1 MAEAQPTPTSATIT
15 TNLFLRS
22 LSLLGFKTF
31 GRPTEIRFE
40 GGVTAIVGPNGS
52 GKTNI
57 VDAVKWVLGAGQAR
71 DLRGRKMEEVIYAGG
86 ERRSRAAFA
95 EVTLVFDNTAGR
107 LPVDYHEV
115 AIKRRVERDG
125 ESDYFLN
132 GSRVRRRDLI
142 HLLASTGL
150 TVDSYAIIDQH
161 DIESIV
167 VCSPAERRQ
176 LLEEAAQ
183 VRGVKARRQEAV
195 QRLSELAANL
205 LRLEDLKSE
214 IEPRLD
220 VLRVQAAAAREASEA
235 GARLDLL
242 RGSIVWEEWREAR
255 DAHRR
260 ASSQVQALDR
270 RLAEARDLAQSAETE
285 FQTWRGE
292 IQAAQDRRLARQRN
306 LGRLRLELAEAEHS
320 LRLAEERAQ
329 NTVALAEAA
338 RREEADNRSLSAA
351 AEALRGQ
358 LAAELEQARHALE
371 NVPEAPAIPE
381 AADPAEVQHARRAA
395 EQARRA
401 LGAAVA
407 TLAALQTRREFLEDQ
422 SARLDAMA
430 QAAKLVPAAE
440 AVLERARHEA
450 AEAESAVVML
460 ARLRSELNGLDA
472 LRSEPAPGLQR
483 LCDVVTPEAG
493 FEAAFAAVLGPL
505 ADALV
510 ARDELKAVEGTKA
523 QDHQTTV
530 LYPVPAP
537 HHAAGRA
544 HGAPII
550 WLFDHVRCKDGYEEI
565 ARRLLGQVVVGE
577 DVTLEGTYR
586 EPGLVRAGTDP
597 RVAIDAR
604 RRELRDRLEGL
615 EPQAARAGDAANR
628 LKLAEVG
635 LADLH
640 SRSAG
645 AARSEETAR
654 LLESARAAEV
664 AEAEKLAELERVA
677 QAAEEHAAGLARA
690 LESSL
695 EAIGEGRAA
704 AHHAELDRAR
714 WRDRVDDLRRQL
726 AAVGEDLVRLHAAA
740 EGRAARA
747 AQAEVA
753 AAASTETLPALTSAA
768 EAARGALAA
777 AEQESPEDDAEMAE
791 GSRRL
796 VALEEA
802 RIDARLKAGTL
813 EGNLELIA
821 REAELLQARME
832 EIRTRM
838 PDGVAP
844 EEVPGGK
851 AREREMRGLER
862 RIEEIGPTNALADS
876 ECRELDER
884 FETLRTQLD
893 DIAAARADLEQLV
906 GKLREEEDSRYEAVF
921 GAVAANFHE
930 YFSQLA
936 PGGHATLKHADGDD
950 GPRSG
955 VEILVQP
962 PRKRLQNVTL
972 LSSGERSLAALALVL
987 ALDEVNP
994 SPFTVLDEVDA
1005 ALDDANVGRFGE
1017 MLARLGTQRQFL
1029 VITHNHV
1036 TMSHASTLYGIH
1048 LDESGS
1054 SHLVSVRLEDIRKP
1068 VSRASTTAQAG

>member
-1 MAEAQPTPTSATIT
+1 
-15 TNLFLRS
+15 LFLRS

-31 GRPTEIRFE
+31 ARPTEIRFE

-57 VDAVKWVLGAGQAR
+57 VDAVKWVLGSGQAR
-71 DLRGRKMEEVIYAGG
+71 DLRGKTMAEVIYVGG

-132 GSRVRRRDLI
+132 GSRIRRRDLL
-142 HLLASTGL
+142 HMLASTGL
-150 TVDSYAIIDQH
+150 TVDSYAIIGQH
-161 DIESIV
+161 DIEEIV

-183 VRGVKARRQEAV
+183 VRGVKQRRQEAV
-195 QRLSELAANL
+195 QRLTELAANL

-214 IEPRLD
+214 IEPRLE
-220 VLRVQAAAAREASEA
+220 VLRVQAASAREASEA
-235 GARLDLL
+235 TARLELL

-260 ASSQVQALDR
+260 TSSQVQALDKK
-270 RLAEARDLAQSAETE
+270 LAEAREAAQLAETE
-285 FQTWRGE
+285 FQASRKE
-292 IQAAQDRRLARQRN
+292 IQAAQDRRLARQRM
-306 LGRLRLELAEAEHS
+306 LGRLRLEVAEAEHA

-329 NTVALAEAA
+329 NAAALAEAA
-338 RREEADNRSLSAA
+338 RREQADHGSQSAA
-351 AEALRGQ
+351 AEALRVQ
-358 LAAELEQARHALE
+358 LTAELEHAGHAFE
-371 NVPEAPAIPE
+371 SVPEAPPSPQAP
-381 AADPAEVQHARRAA
+381 DPAEVQHARRNA

-401 LGAAVA
+401 LGAATS
-407 TLAALQTRREFLEDQ
+407 TLAGLRTRREFLEEQ
-422 SARLDAMA
+422 AARLESMS
-430 QAAKLVPAAE
+430 QAADQIPAAE
-440 AVLERARHEA
+440 AKFQVARKDAEE
-450 AEAESAVVML
+450 AEAAVVMVG
-460 ARLRSELNGLDA
+460 RLRSELEGLDA
-472 LRSEPAPGLQR
+472 LRPEPAPGLER
-483 LCDVVTPEAG
+483 LCDVVTPKPG
-493 FEAAFAAVLGPL
+493 YEAALSAVLGPL
-505 ADALV
+505 VDALV
-510 ARDELKAVEGTKA
+510 ARDESAATGAKPDRQL
-523 QDHQTTV
+523 TV
-530 LYPVPAP
+530 LYPTTAQQPR
-537 HHAAGRA
+537 AGSLFEHVTCRA
-544 HGAPII
+544 
-550 WLFDHVRCKDGYEEI
+550 GYEGV
-565 ARRLLGQVVVGE
+565 ARRLLGHVVVGE
-577 DVTLEGTYR
+577 DVTLDGVYR

-597 RVAIDAR
+597 RVAIDVR
-604 RRELRDRLEGL
+604 RNDLRDRLAGL
-615 EPQAARAGDAANR
+615 EPLAAQAEDAAKR
-628 LKLAEVG
+628 RKEAESTI
-635 LADLH
+635 ADLQ
-640 SRSAG
+640 SRAAG
-645 AARSEETAR
+645 AARAEENAR
-654 LLESARAAEV
+654 LLEAARTAERT
-664 AEAEKLAELERVA
+664 EAEKLAELERAANDADEHVA
-677 QAAEEHAAGLARA
+677 AVSKE
-690 LESSL
+690 LETSL
-695 EAIGEGRAA
+695 EAIGEHRAA
-704 AHHAELDRAR
+704 AHHSELERAR

-726 AAVGEDLVRLHAAA
+726 AAVAEDLGRLQAAVAERTSRAEQAAA
-740 EGRAARA
+740 A
-747 AQAEVA
+747 VA
-753 AAASTETLPALTSAA
+753 AANESLPALNKTAG
-768 EAARGALAA
+768 EMRVALAA
-777 AEQESPEDDAEMAE
+777 AEQESPEDEAEMAE
-791 GSRRL
+791 GARRL

-813 EGNLELIA
+813 EGNLELIS

-844 EEVPGGK
+844 EEIPGGK
-851 AREREMRGLER
+851 AREREIRALER

-876 ECRELDER
+876 ECRELEER
-884 FETLRTQLD
+884 FETLRTQLE
-893 DIAAARADLEQLV
+893 DIASARKDLEQLIA
-906 GKLREEEDSRYEAVF
+906 KLREEEDARYEAVF

-936 PGGHATLKHADGDD
+936 PGGRATLKHADGDE

-972 LSSGERSLAALALVL
+972 LSSGERSIAALALVL

-1054 SHLVSVRLEDIRKP
+1054 SHLVSVKLEDIRRP
-1068 VSRASTTAQAG
+1068 VARAAGTAQAV

>member
-1 MAEAQPTPTSATIT
+1 
-15 TNLFLRS
+15 LFLRS

-31 GRPTEIRFE
+31 ARPTEIRFE

-57 VDAVKWVLGAGQAR
+57 VDAVKWVLGSGQAR
-71 DLRGRKMEEVIYAGG
+71 DLRGKTMAEVIYVGG

-132 GSRVRRRDLI
+132 GTRIRRRDLL
-142 HLLASTGL
+142 HMLASTGL
-150 TVDSYAIIDQH
+150 TVDSYAIIGQH
-161 DIESIV
+161 DIEEIV
-167 VCSPAERRQ
+167 VCSPAARRQ

-183 VRGVKARRQEAV
+183 VRGVKQRRQEAV

-214 IEPRLD
+214 IEPRLEI
-220 VLRVQAAAAREASEA
+220 LRVQAAAAREASEA
-235 GARLDLL
+235 TTRLELL

-260 ASSQVQALDR
+260 ASSQVQALDKK
-270 RLAEARDLAQSAETE
+270 LAEAREAAQLAETE
-285 FQTWRGE
+285 FQASRKE
-292 IQAAQDRRLARQRN
+292 IQAAQDRRLARQRT
-306 LGRLRLELAEAEHS
+306 LGRLRLEVAEAEHAQ
-320 LRLAEERAQ
+320 RLAEERAQ
-329 NTVALAEAA
+329 NAAALADSA
-338 RREEADNRSLSAA
+338 RREHAEHGSQSAA

-358 LAAELEQARHALE
+358 LTAELEQAGRALE
-371 NVPEAPAIPE
+371 SVPEAPASPE
-381 AADPAEVQHARRAA
+381 APDPAEVQRARRTA

-401 LGAAVA
+401 SGAATSTVA
-407 TLAALQTRREFLEDQ
+407 GLRTRREFLEEQ
-422 SARLDAMA
+422 ATRLESMS
-430 QAAKLVPAAE
+430 QAAQQIPAAE
-440 AVLERARHEA
+440 AQLERARKAADE
-450 AEAESAVVML
+450 AEAAVVMVG
-460 ARLRSELNGLDA
+460 RLRSELDGLDA
-472 LRSEPAPGLQR
+472 LRPEPAPGLER
-483 LCDVVTPEAG
+483 LCDVVTPNPG
-493 FEAAFAAVLGPL
+493 YEAALSAVLGPL
-505 ADALV
+505 VDALV
-510 ARDELKAVEGTKA
+510 ARDEAAAGDAKPDRQL
-523 QDHQTTV
+523 TV
-530 LYPVPAP
+530 LYPTTASLPRP
-537 HHAAGRA
+537 GS
-544 HGAPII
+544 
-550 WLFDHVRCKDGYEEI
+550 LFEHVSCQDGYEGI
-565 ARRLLGQVVVGE
+565 AQRLLGHVVVGE
-577 DVTLEGTYR
+577 HVTLDGVYR

-597 RVAIDAR
+597 RVAIDVR
-604 RRELRDRLEGL
+604 RHDLRERLVGL
-615 EPQAARAGDAANR
+615 EPQAARAEDAAR
-628 LKLAEVG
+628 RRKEAESV
-635 LADLH
+635 LADLQSH
-640 SRSAG
+640 AAG
-645 AARSEETAR
+645 AARMEENAR
-654 LLESARAAEV
+654 LLEAARTAERTEAA
-664 AEAEKLAELERVA
+664 KLAELER
-677 QAAEEHAAGLARA
+677 AANDADEHAAAVSSE

-695 EAIGEGRAA
+695 EAIGEHRAA
-704 AHHAELDRAR
+704 AHHAELERAR

-726 AAVGEDLVRLHAAA
+726 AAVAEDLGRLHAAA
-740 EGRAARA
+740 EERSSRVV
-747 AQAEVA
+747 QAVA
-753 AAASTETLPALTSAA
+753 AATAAKESLPELIKAA
-768 EAARGALAA
+768 GDMQAALAA
-777 AEQESPEDDAEMAE
+777 AEQESPEDEAEMAE
-791 GSRRL
+791 GARRL

-813 EGNLELIA
+813 EGNLELIS
-821 REAELLQARME
+821 REAELLLARME

-844 EEVPGGK
+844 EEIPGGK
-851 AREREMRGLER
+851 AREREMRALER

-876 ECRELDER
+876 ECRELEER
-884 FETLRTQLD
+884 FETLRTQLE
-893 DIAAARADLEQLV
+893 DIAAARGDLEQLI
-906 GKLREEEDSRYEAVF
+906 GKLREEEETRYEAVF

-936 PGGHATLKHADGDD
+936 PGGRATLKHAEGDD

-1054 SHLVSVRLEDIRKP
+1054 SHLVSVKLEDIRKP
-1068 VSRASTTAQAG
+1068 VARAASTAQAV

>member
-1 MAEAQPTPTSATIT
+1 
-15 TNLFLRS
+15 LFLRS

-31 GRPTEIRFE
+31 ARPTEIRFE

-57 VDAVKWVLGAGQAR
+57 VDAVKWVLGSGQAR
-71 DLRGRKMEEVIYAGG
+71 DLRGKTMAEVIYVGG

-132 GSRVRRRDLI
+132 GTRIRRRDLL
-142 HLLASTGL
+142 HMLASTGL
-150 TVDSYAIIDQH
+150 TVDSYAIIGQH
-161 DIESIV
+161 DIEEIV
-167 VCSPAERRQ
+167 VCTPAERRQ

-214 IEPRLD
+214 IEPRLEA
-220 VLRVQAAAAREASEA
+220 LRLQAGAAREASDA
-235 GARLDLL
+235 TARLELL

-255 DAHRR
+255 DGHRR
-260 ASSQVQALDR
+260 ASSHVQALEK
-270 RLAEARDLAQSAETE
+270 RLAEARELAQAAETE
-285 FQTWRGE
+285 FQTWRKE
-292 IQAAQDRRLARQRN
+292 IQAAQDRRLARQRT
-306 LGRLRLELAEAEHS
+306 LGRLRLEVAEAEHS
-320 LRLAEERAQ
+320 QRLMEERVQ
-329 NTVALAEAA
+329 NTTALADAA
-338 RREEADNRSLSAA
+338 RRDESEHRSLSAA

-358 LAAELEQARHALE
+358 LTAELEQARHALE
-371 NVPEAPAIPE
+371 SVPEAAPIPN
-381 AADPAEVQHARRAA
+381 AVDPAEIQRARRSA

-401 LGAAVA
+401 VAAAMSTVA
-407 TLAALQTRREFLEDQ
+407 SLRTRREFLEEQ
-422 SARLDAMA
+422 AARLDSMA
-430 QAAKLVPAAE
+430 QAAQTLPAVEAE
-440 AVLERARHEA
+440 LEQARLEA
-450 AEAESAVVML
+450 ATAESSVVMA
-460 ARLRSELNGLDA
+460 ARLRSELEGLDA
-472 LRSEPAPGLQR
+472 LRPEPAPGFKR
-483 LCDVVTPEAG
+483 LGDVVTAEPGYELALS
-493 FEAAFAAVLGPL
+493 AVLGPL
-505 ADALV
+505 VDALV
-510 ARDELKAVEGTKA
+510 AADEPAA
-523 QDHQTTV
+523 ASARPDQQTTV
-530 LYPVPAP
+530 LYPTPTPQV
-537 HHAAGRA
+537 
-544 HGAPII
+544 
-550 WLFDHVRCKDGYEEI
+550 HVGSLVGHVNSEPGYEEI
-565 ARRLLGQVVVGE
+565 ARRLLGHVVVGE
-577 DVTLEGTYR
+577 DVSLDGIYR
-586 EPGLVRAGTDP
+586 EPGLVRAGADP

-604 RRELRDRLEGL
+604 RRELRARLDSL
-615 EPQAARAGDAANR
+615 EPEAAHVEQASRRVKGIEAR
-628 LKLAEVG
+628 
-635 LADLH
+635 LADL
-640 SRSAG
+640 RMRTAG
-645 AARSEETAR
+645 ARPEETAR
-654 LLESARAAEV
+654 LLEAARASELV
-664 AEAEKLAELERVA
+664 EADKAAELERLANAADETVA
-677 QAAEEHAAGLARA
+677 AVARE
-690 LESSL
+690 LETSL
-695 EAIGEGRAA
+695 EVIGEHRAA
-704 AHHAELDRAR
+704 SHHAELERAR
-714 WRDRVDDLRRQL
+714 WRDRIDDLRRQL
-726 AAVGEDLVRLHAAA
+726 AAVADDLTRLHGAA
-740 EGRAARA
+740 EERAERA
-747 AQAEVA
+747 AQATA
-753 AAASTETLPALTSAA
+753 AATAATKVLPALTAAA
-768 EAARGALAA
+768 EAARSTLAA
-777 AEQESPEDDAEMAE
+777 AELESPEDEAEMAE
-791 GSRRL
+791 GARRL

-844 EEVPGGK
+844 EEIPGGK
-851 AREREMRGLER
+851 AREREMRALER
-862 RIEEIGPTNALADS
+862 RLEEIGPTNALADS
-876 ECRELDER
+876 ECRELEER
-884 FETLRTQLD
+884 FQLLHTQLE
-893 DIAAARADLEQLV
+893 DIASARGDLEQLIA
-906 GKLREEEDSRYEAVF
+906 KLREEEESRYEAVF

-936 PGGHATLKHADGDD
+936 PGGRATLRHADGDE
-950 GPRSG
+950 GPRTG

-994 SPFTVLDEVDA
+994 SPFTILDEVDA

-1068 VSRASTTAQAG
+1068 IARAATTAKAV

>member
-1 MAEAQPTPTSATIT
+1 M
-15 TNLFLRS
+15 FLRS

-31 GRPTEIRFE
+31 ARATEIQFE

-57 VDAVKWVLGAGQAR
+57 VDSIKWVLGSGQAR
-71 DLRGRKMEEVIYAGG
+71 DLRGKKMEEVIYVGG
-86 ERRSRAAFA
+86 ERRSRAAYA

-132 GSRVRRRDLI
+132 GTRVRRRDLL
-142 HLLASTGL
+142 HLLSSTGL

-183 VRGVKARRQEAV
+183 VRGVKARRKEAA
-195 QRLSELAANL
+195 QRLTELAGNL
-205 LRLEDLKSE
+205 LRLEDLRSE
-214 IEPRLD
+214 IAPRLE

-235 GARLDLL
+235 AARLELL
-242 RGSIVWEEWREAR
+242 RGSIVWEEWREAK
-255 DAHRR
+255 DAQRR
-260 ASSQVQALDR
+260 ATSQVQGLER
-270 RLAEARDLAQSAETE
+270 RLVEARELAQSAEAE
-285 FQTWRGE
+285 FQSWRTE

-306 LGRLRLELAEAEHS
+306 LGRLRLEVAEAEHA
-320 LRLAEERAQ
+320 LRLTEERAH

-338 RREEADNRSLSAA
+338 RREEADNQSLSAA

-358 LAAELEQARHALE
+358 LTIELDQAREALE
-371 NVPEAPAIPE
+371 SVPEAPALPE
-381 AADPAEVQHARRAA
+381 APDASEAQRARRGAD
-395 EQARRA
+395 QARRE
-401 LGAAVA
+401 AAAAASSV
-407 TLAALQTRREFLEDQ
+407 AALRTRREFLEEQ
-422 SARLDAMA
+422 ATRLDSITE
-430 QAAKLVPAAE
+430 AAKLLPGAE
-440 AVLERARHEA
+440 ALHQRVKREA
-450 AEAESAVVML
+450 AEAESAVVMM
-460 ARLRSELNGLDA
+460 ARLRSELEGLDS
-472 LRSEPAPGLQR
+472 LRPEPARGLQR
-483 LCDVVTPEAG
+483 LCDVLTPEAG
-493 FEAAFAAVLGPL
+493 YEAAFSAVLGPL
-505 ADALV
+505 VDAFV
-510 ARDELKAVEGTKA
+510 ATDESTAAGTKA
-523 QDHQTTV
+523 ERQLTL
-530 LYPVPAP
+530 LYPTSSPQP
-537 HHAAGRA
+537 RSGS
-544 HGAPII
+544 
-550 WLFDHVRCKDGYEEI
+550 LFEHIRSQHGYEEI

-577 DVTLEGTYR
+577 DVTLDGVYR

-597 RVAIDAR
+597 RVAIDVR
-604 RRELRDRLEGL
+604 RRELRAGLEGL
-615 EPQAARAGDAANR
+615 EPRAAQAAGAAKR
-628 LKLAEVG
+628 LREAEAE
-635 LADLH
+635 LADLRA
-640 SRSAG
+640 RSAG
-645 AARSEETAR
+645 ATRSEETAR
-654 LLESARAAEV
+654 LLESARAAEADEV
-664 AEAEKLAELERVA
+664 AKLTEQERVA
-677 QAAEEHAAGLARA
+677 TAAEEQAAILARN
-690 LESSL
+690 LEASL
-695 EAIGEGRAA
+695 EAIGQGRAA

-714 WRDRVDDLRRQL
+714 WRDRIEDLRRQM
-726 AAVGEDLVRLHAAA
+726 AAVAEDLVRLHAAGT
-740 EGRAARA
+740 ERATRVTN
-747 AQAEVA
+747 AQA
-753 AAASTETLPALTSAA
+753 AAATATESLPALTAAA
-768 EAARGALAA
+768 ESARATLAA
-777 AEQESPEDDAEMAE
+777 AELDSPEDDAEMAE
-791 GSRRL
+791 GAKRL

-821 REAELLQARME
+821 REAELLQARLE

-844 EEVPGGK
+844 EEIPGGK
-851 AREREMRGLER
+851 GREREMRALER
-862 RIEEIGPTNALADS
+862 RLEEIGPTNALADA
-876 ECRELDER
+876 ECHELEER
-884 FETLRTQLD
+884 FETLHTQLD
-893 DIAAARADLEQLV
+893 DIAAARADLEQLIA
-906 GKLREEEDSRYEAVF
+906 KLREEEESRYEAVF

-936 PGGHATLKHADGDD
+936 PGGRATLKHAEGED
-950 GPRSG
+950 GPRTG

-1017 MLARLGTQRQFL
+1017 MLSRLGAQRQFL

-1036 TMSHASTLYGIH
+1036 TMSHASSLYGIH

-1068 VSRASTTAQAG
+1068 VARVAAAAHAS